1 MSQIDALLDTAF
13 DSFNQKDFDYAEELA
28 RNVLTLSPTNG
39 DALYLLGLIASRV
52 NAYEPAEKLLYQA
65 VQLYP
70 DNMNYKTS
78 LGFVLEKQGR
88 LDEALSFY
96 EEYKDDAFVLAQ
108 IGFIYL
114 QKGLYDFAK
123 SAFEKSLSI
132 NSSVLNAY
140 IGQALF
146 YRNQKMYEKSLDF
159 LNQGKSVGE
168 SAELFY
174 QLAVTYRLL
183 GKFEEAKEAILRA
196 LSLDEVAS
204 FYNEKGLIEEALD
217 LDDFALNSYEN
228 ALKLNAY
235 FADAYAN
242 IGNIYFKQ
250 NNFRKAEDSY
260 KRALGIDNQF
270 VNAHHNLALLLHKE
284 NRLNESLEHFR
295 SVIISE
301 PKNVSAL
308 YNLAVVLEDLG
319 EYSEAAGLYFNV
331 LVSDTVIPDI
341 HFRIANVLSLFAK
354 IGRKEKKQALDFAK
368 GWIKNFPDDVIAQY
382 THAALTGQK
391 ISQELARS
399 YSELLYDAF
408 APSYDDT
415 MQKLESK
422 TMDEIVLLLNNEQF
436 DRVLDLACG
445 TGLLSEKLNQKP
457 KTLIGVD
464 ISKNMLEIARSRNMY
479 DELIHSDIF
488 SFFETDQQR
497 YNLIVAC
504 DVTGYFCD
512 IPLFFRNVYQ
522 HLEKGGC
529 FIFSIEETTEA
540 DFILADVGRYLYRS
554 EYIQKEL
561 SLQGFK
567 IFEQKSIDL
576 RSEGTQKA
584 KGVLFK
590 CQK

>member
-1 MSQIDALLDTAF
+1 MSQIDSLLDTAF
-13 DSFNQKDFDYAEELA
+13 ASFNQKDFDYAEELA

-39 DALYLLGLIASRV
+39 DALYLLGLIASRM

-70 DNMNYKTS
+70 ENMNYKTS

-96 EEYKDDAFVLAQ
+96 EEYKDDAFVLSQ

-114 QKGLYDFAK
+114 QKGLYDFAN

-132 NSSVLNAY
+132 NPLVLNAY

-146 YRNQKMYEKSLDF
+146 YRNQKFYEKSLDF
-159 LNQGKSVGE
+159 LNRGKNIGE

-183 GKFEEAKEAILRA
+183 GKFDEAQEAILKA
-196 LSLDEVAS
+196 LSFDEVAS
-204 FYNEKGLIEEALD
+204 FYNEKGLIEESLNLDNDALD
-217 LDDFALNSYEN
+217 SYEK

-250 NNFRKAEDSY
+250 NNFRKAEDAY

-295 SVIISE
+295 SVIIVE
-301 PKNVSAL
+301 PKNISAL

-331 LVSDTVIPDI
+331 FVSDAGISDI
-341 HFRIANVLSLFAK
+341 QFRIAHVLTLLAK
-354 IGRKEKKQALDFAK
+354 MGRKEKKQALDFSK
-368 GWIKNFPDDVIAQY
+368 GWVKNFPDNIIAQY
-382 THAALTGQK
+382 THAALGGEK
-391 ISQELARS
+391 ISQELAHR

-422 TMDEIVLLLNNEQF
+422 TMDEIVLLLKDEQF
-436 DRVLDLACG
+436 DKVLDLACG

-479 DELIHSDIF
+479 NALIHSDIF
-488 SFFETDQQR
+488 SFFETDQEL
-497 YNLIVAC
+497 YDLIVAC
-504 DVTGYFCD
+504 DVTGYFSD
-512 IPLFFRNVYQ
+512 IPLFFTNVYK
-522 HLEKGGC
+522 HLEKDGC
-529 FIFSIEETTEA
+529 FIFSIEETVEA
-540 DFILADVGRYLYRS
+540 DFILADIGRYLYRS

-561 SLQGFK
+561 VSHGFK
-567 IFEQKSIDL
+567 IVEQKNIDL
-576 RSEGTQKA
+576 RFEGTQKA